1 MSRRSYFLLIFF
13 AFMFIYKLLNGSLK
27 EHLKIIDLKKTGF
40 YKCNDY
46 PVGMINKE
54 VLTARGQ
61 KKNNKDWHLYFP
73 CGYNDAEEEIKRID
87 IKDNSQK
94 IFIIDGCD
102 YIVSKFTLWQIL
114 KRYYG
119 REQASKILPNSFL
132 SQKKND
138 MDQFWLFYN
147 NQINKNSLSKFILK
161 KDVQRKEGINIVRS
175 RSDIEKIIK
184 NENYV
189 LQEYLRDPFIIDGHK
204 VNLRYYLLI
213 VCKPNNV
220 KEGYI
225 HLNGVTHYT
234 LDKYDDESLDFYK
247 NITSSYEEREEYEKI
262 YENNPFSVNDFHV
275 YLKNNNYDFEIY
287 MKNLINCLRLM
298 LDATQNYF
306 CNELKNNI
314 KFQLFGCDIAP
325 DKYLNVRLLELNKGP
340 NFIPRNK
347 KDKDVKSKVVNDLL
361 DLIDDQNI
369 IDLEEENDFI
379 KIWNN

>member
-1 MSRRSYFLLIFF
+1 M
-13 AFMFIYKLLNGSLK
+13 LNIQTS
-27 EHLKIIDLKKTGF
+27 
-40 YKCNDY
+40 
-46 PVGMINKE
+46 
-54 VLTARGQ
+54 
-61 KKNNKDWHLYFP
+61 
-73 CGYNDAEEEIKRID
+73 
-87 IKDNSQK
+87 
-94 IFIIDGCD
+94 
-102 YIVSKFTLWQIL
+102 
-114 KRYYG
+114 
-119 REQASKILPNSFL
+119 
-132 SQKKND
+132 
-138 MDQFWLFYN
+138 
-147 NQINKNSLSKFILK
+147 
-161 KDVQRKEGINIVRS
+161 
-175 RSDIEKIIK
+175 

-234 LDKYDDESLDFYK
+234 FDKYDDESLDFYK

-275 YLKNNNYDFEIY
+275 YLKNNKYDFEIY
-287 MKNLINCLRLM
+287 MKNLVNCLRLM

>member
-1 MSRRSYFLLIFF
+1 
-13 AFMFIYKLLNGSLK
+13 
-27 EHLKIIDLKKTGF
+27 
-40 YKCNDY
+40 
-46 PVGMINKE
+46 
-54 VLTARGQ
+54 
-61 KKNNKDWHLYFP
+61 
-73 CGYNDAEEEIKRID
+73 
-87 IKDNSQK
+87 
-94 IFIIDGCD
+94 GCD

-275 YLKNNNYDFEIY
+275 YLKNNKYDFEIY
-287 MKNLINCLRLM
+287 MK
-298 LDATQNYF
+298 
-306 CNELKNNI
+306 
-314 KFQLFGCDIAP
+314 
-325 DKYLNVRLLELNKGP
+325 
-340 NFIPRNK
+340 
-347 KDKDVKSKVVNDLL
+347 
-361 DLIDDQNI
+361 
-369 IDLEEENDFI
+369 
-379 KIWNN
+379 

>member
-138 MDQFWLFYN
+138 LDQFWLFYN

-161 KDVQRKEGINIVRS
+161 KDVQRKEGINIVRA

-287 MKNLINCLRLM
+287 MKNLVNCLRLM

>member
-1 MSRRSYFLLIFF
+1 
-13 AFMFIYKLLNGSLK
+13 MFIYKLLNGSLK

-161 KDVQRKEGINIVRS
+161 KDVQRKEGINIVRA

-213 VCKPNNV
+213 ICKQNNV
-220 KEGYI
+220 KEAYI
-225 HLNGVTHYT
+225 HLDGVTHYT

-247 NITSSYEEREEYEKI
+247 NITSSYEEREAYEKI

-275 YLKNNNYDFEIY
+275 YLKNNNYDFEQY
-287 MKNLINCLRLM
+287 MKNLINCLKLM
-298 LDATQNYF
+298 LDATQNYI
-306 CNELKNNI
+306 CKELKNNI

-361 DLIDDQNI
+361 DLIDDQNV

>member
-275 YLKNNNYDFEIY
+275 YLKNNKYDFEIY
-287 MKNLINCLRLM
+287 MKNLVNCLRLM

-306 CNELKNNI
+306 CNELKDNI